1 MGLSVDIFCWLS
13 ETFIWRR
20 AFDIEKLLSWNV
32 LKIFDMVRYKFF
44 CLDFS
49 VVWTSE
55 LPNVCLG
62 FFWLVLAKILSFFVF
77 SFQICKVLWLC
88 RKTRL
93 KMLTLYWWEI
103 LRRKTIK
110 IFWQKLLLQRLRIIK
125 VLQRFLFKNFGRT
138 FAFLTQENL
147 TIVWKMW
154 IFSKINFYIWTRPI

>member
-103 LRRKTIK
+103 LRWKTIK

-125 VLQRFLFKNFGRT
+125 VLQRFLLKNFGRT